1 MKDILKKM
9 TEKWRYETGFG
20 SVRLMDSDEIVAMP
34 FAGWDAKKRDKRGRL
49 IAAAPEMY
57 ASLKAIAD
65 VKKTGTII
73 SVKPIKE
80 LLERIDGEVD
90 NINVKNKS

>member
-20 SVRLMDSDEIVAMP
+20 SVRLMDNDEIVAMP

-49 IAAAPEMY
+49 IAAVPEMY
-57 ASLKAIAD
+57 NWLK
-65 VKKTGTII
+65 TIVGI
-73 SVKPIKE
+73 FDKGNVINVSGIKE
-80 LLERIDGEVD
+80 LIARIDGD
-90 NINVKNKS
+90 D

>member
-20 SVRLMDSDEIVAMP
+20 SVRLMDNDEIVAMP
-34 FAGWDAKKRDKRGRL
+34 FAGWTQKKRDKRGRL

-57 ASLKAIAD
+57 NWLK
-65 VKKTGTII
+65 TIVGI
-73 SVKPIKE
+73 FDKGNVINVSGIKE
-80 LLERIDGEVD
+80 LIARIDGD
-90 NINVKNKS
+90 D